1 MYRIT
6 YYDKEI
12 GGTGLSTAVVKADD
26 MNQWLVDNK
35 HNKIIEIYYEKK
47 TWVKSRGYSVEDI
60 DLIIELKE
68 KEIKEKKIKEK
79 RDGNAWMGS
88 TTMDM
93 WKEYEEQ
100 GR

>member
-1 MYRIT
+1 MYKIT
-6 YYDKEI
+6 YYNKKLI
-12 GGTGLSTAVVKADD
+12 HNSTSTAIVEADD

-68 KEIKEKKIKEK
+68 KEKAFMDYK

-88 TTMDM
+88 TTMG
-93 WKEYEEQ
+93 Q
-100 GR
+100 